1 MWGKTAQVTGEWH
14 LLLGAGREEDER
26 KVVDLRGRMQG
37 GRAGRNRSP
46 GAGVGVG
53 SLGFRLTVQCLDITG
68 AVSMC
73 LEKR

>member
-37 GRAGRNRSP
+37 RGG
-46 GAGVGVG
+46 GVGW
-53 SLGFRLTVQCLDITG
+53 
-68 AVSMC
+68 
-73 LEKR
+73 